1 MGAWEPEAGPT
12 ISMAKRLVQ
21 SDRVLAGA
29 AYAALL
35 VLVAGCA
42 DPARVVLF
50 EERYG
55 NNALTQATIPRPK
68 PPPVRPPI
76 PASGTRPT
84 PENLATSHK
93 VSSGDTVYSVSQR
106 YHVPL
111 RRLITINGLEAPYIL
126 RSGQTLRLPRPR
138 RHVVERGDTIY
149 AISLKYN
156 VALSRLVQ
164 FNGIKPPYQIV
175 VGQNLRLPASVASA
189 VKLQAT
195 QRAELLPLKAPSM
208 AAGRP
213 KPRLT
218 AQRVNTVKPPHKQ
231 SVIIPRPPPLS
242 KRKFL
247 LPVRGPLLS
256 RFGTKS
262 RGLQN
267 DGVNIAAPRGTSVR
281 AAENGIV
288 VYSGNALLG
297 FGNMVLL
304 RHANGFMTAYA
315 HNEGLSVSRG
325 DTVRRGQVIATVGS
339 SGNVSAPQLHFEIRK
354 GKRAMDPLKY
364 LPALSSRS

>member
-1 MGAWEPEAGPT
+1 
-12 ISMAKRLVQ
+12 MAKRLVQ

-68 PPPVRPPI
+68 PPPVRPPF
-76 PASGTRPT
+76 PVLGTRPT

-189 VKLQAT
+189 VELQAT
-195 QRAELLPLKAPSM
+195 QRAEQLPLNAPSM

-231 SVIIPRPPPLS
+231 SGIIPRPPPLS

-315 HNEGLSVSRG
+315 HNEELSVSRG